1 MKDFLRR
8 ELILY
13 GLSSK
18 KKEEVLEEISA
29 SIAEVVGLDK
39 DLIYETLMERERL
52 GSTGVGEGIAIP
64 HGKIGQLK
72 SPVVAVA
79 ISREGIEFG
88 AIDNKPV
95 KIFVTLLTPEEPP
108 TTHLGLL
115 ARLARILK
123 SQEFQRQVLSAE
135 DSEEIYK
142 LFVGEDERILGLG
155 LW

>member
-8 ELILY
+8 ELILD
-13 GLSSK
+13 GLSGNR
-18 KKEEVLEEISA
+18 KEEVLEEISA
-29 SIAEVVGLDK
+29 SIAKAVGLDK
-39 DLIYETLMERERL
+39 GLVYETLMERERL

-64 HGKIGQLK
+64 HGKISQLR

-79 ISREGIEFG
+79 ISREGVDFG

-123 SQEFQRQVLSAE
+123 SQEFQKQILSAE

-155 LW
+155 QW